1 MITVLAPPL
10 PPDLPPWARGLWLPG
25 PGELVPREALLVL
38 VLISAQPL
46 ACGVLLGRLDPVGEV

>member
-25 PGELVPREALLVL
+25 PGELVPAEALPLL
-38 VLISAQPL
+38 SLISRQPL
-46 ACGVLLGRLDPVGEV
+46 AAGVLLGRIDPVGES

>member
-1 MITVLAPPL
+1 MILVEVPAL
-10 PPDLPPWARGLWLPG
+10 PPDLPVRARGLWLPG
-25 PGELVPREALLVL
+25 PGELVPAEALLVL